1 MELIVFSIA
10 GALVLVFIHLGTYV
24 AEQLVK

>member
-1 MELIVFSIA
+1 MELIAFSIA
-10 GALVLVFIHLGTYV
+10 GALALVCIHLGTYV